1 MGPGGERERKKEEV
15 SAGCAPRV
23 PTAHA
28 APSLADAGL
37 RGDPTPPP
45 TQPFPRGK
53 LRAAGLLD
61 PLLRAR
67 TKLELPGPC
76 LHPAGRGGQAWLG
89 MWGTGGNWVAA
100 CGAVRL
106 HVEEV
111 LDALRAD
118 RALALV
124 LLGDRFLLGPGEMHL
139 LRCRLH
145 LVTRGLGAAG
155 EGGGVFVMDKL
166 DLQRGEWDRGQ
177 GPGPAACL
185 SPILAQ
191 PLTSSSGFSSPSPTC
206 SSGTLR
212 RRRVLAGFLRR
223 MEPRDSSVMLWICVG
238 QGQPGERG
246 RGGLGWADPSLQ
258 PWLPSRMSA

>member
-1 MGPGGERERKKEEV
+1 MLP
-15 SAGCAPRV
+15 
-23 PTAHA
+23 H
-28 APSLADAGL
+28 PS
-37 RGDPTPPP
+37 P
-45 TQPFPRGK
+45 TQVCAGTPLRLPPSPSPGASSGHPGCWTPFSEQGPNWRCQGPACTQ
-53 LRAAGLLD
+53 L
-61 PLLRAR
+61 AR
-67 TKLELPGPC
+67 
-76 LHPAGRGGQAWLG
+76 AGRDGWGCGAWV
-89 MWGTGGNWVAA
+89 GTGWQHV
-100 CGAVRL
+100 GAVRL

-155 EGGGVFVMDKL
+155 EGGGVFVMDEL
-166 DLQRGEWDRGQ
+166 DLQRGEGDRGQ

-185 SPILAQ
+185 GPVLAQ

-258 PWLPSRMSA
+258 PRLPSRTSA